1 MKTILRF
8 KIELLETSPSIWRRI
23 EVSADFTFWDLHVA
37 IQDSMGWTDSHLH
50 AFEIEVG
57 DSGFTEVGIP
67 DPDADDPVVPG
78 WDVELSEYF
87 DKPGDRII
95 YEYDF
100 GDSWRHSVLLEA
112 EAPAEPD
119 VEYPRCVSGARKCP
133 PEDCGGPFGLK
144 EFLDAISDPGHDDHR
159 EMLEWCGGSFDAE
172 DFDHDAVRFDDPVE
186 RRKNLGV
193 G

>member
-1 MKTILRF
+1 MKRILRF
-8 KIELLETSPSIWRRI
+8 KIELLETSPSVWRRI
-23 EVSADFTFWDLHVA
+23 EVPADFTFWDLHVA

-50 AFEIEVG
+50 AFEVEVG
-57 DSGFTEVGIP
+57 DSGLTEVGIP
-67 DPDADDPVVPG
+67 DPDADSPVVPG

-112 EAPAEPD
+112 EAPVELD
-119 VEYPRCVSGARKCP
+119 VEYPHCVSGARKCP
-133 PEDCGGPFGLK
+133 PEDCGGPFGLE
-144 EFLDAISDPGHDDHR
+144 EFLNAISDPGHDDHR

-172 DFDHDAVRFDDPVE
+172 DFDPDAVRFDDPAE
-186 RRKNLGV
+186 RRKNLGI